1 MLLKNFLIF
10 FFHKSPKNSYSHY
23 FLANMNLSL
32 LPYLTLIVVSKIRLV
47 PQVLPVALPQV
58 LPVPQIQN
66 SEFKIQNLPIPLA
79 LFTAHYRLEKL
90 FSLLCIKENNRL
102 VFCIMLI
109 FNVINF

>member
-1 MLLKNFLIF
+1 
-10 FFHKSPKNSYSHY
+10 
-23 FLANMNLSL
+23 MNLSL

-79 LFTAHYRLEKL
+79 LFRALYRLKKRL
-90 FSLLCIKENNRL
+90 SLWCIKEISRAIL
-102 VFCIMLI
+102 LYYTD
-109 FNVINF
+109 